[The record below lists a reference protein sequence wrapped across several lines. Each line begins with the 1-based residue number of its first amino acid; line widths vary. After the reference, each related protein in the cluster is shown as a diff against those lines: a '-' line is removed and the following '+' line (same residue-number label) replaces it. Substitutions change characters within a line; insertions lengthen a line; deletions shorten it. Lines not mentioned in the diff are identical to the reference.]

1 MKAPN
6 HGSKRL
12 HQPDKP
18 LPPSH
23 FLSGLGTLV
32 DITATD
38 PKTLFMGGL
47 DARDD
52 GQFAYIWQ
60 DDAMQVANDI
70 L

>member
-1 MKAPN
+1 M
-6 HGSKRL
+6 
-12 HQPDKP
+12 
-18 LPPSH
+18 
-23 FLSGLGTLV
+23 

-60 DDAMQVANDI
+60 DDAMQVAKCYFVTHVCFVASSRTPV
-70 L
+70 